1 MNNQTTRRKTMWISK
16 WKRLSNL
23 DIFLKSSFD
32 MRSAAPRTK
41 RMFDILDPR
50 TFPMEISGDF
60 LIIASIETKSSGSD
74 VPNPITIRPIK
85 KSETPY
91 FFPIATALD
100 IRMSAPLTTRN
111 SPAISKKKFVI
122 NMRKNQRF

>member
-1 MNNQTTRRKTMWISK
+1 
-16 WKRLSNL
+16 
-23 DIFLKSSFD
+23 
-32 MRSAAPRTK
+32 
-41 RMFDILDPR
+41 
-50 TFPMEISGDF
+50 MEISGDF
-60 LIIASIETKSSGSD
+60 LIIASTETRSSGRD

-111 SPAISKKKFVI
+111 SPINNVKKFII
-122 NMRKNQRF
+122 NMEESWVF

>member
-1 MNNQTTRRKTMWISK
+1 MNK
-16 WKRLSNL
+16 WKILSNL
-23 DIFLKSSFD
+23 EIFRKFIFEIKSAEPKTKRIFDIFE
-32 MRSAAPRTK
+32 
-41 RMFDILDPR
+41 PR

-74 VPNPITIRPIK
+74 VPKPITTRPIK
-85 KSETPY
+85 KSETPC

-111 SPAISKKKFVI
+111 SPSNSKRKFNI
-122 NMRKNQRF
+122 NMKENLRF

>member
-1 MNNQTTRRKTMWISK
+1 MNK
-16 WKRLSNL
+16 WKKLSNL
-23 DIFLKSSFD
+23 DILLKFIFD
-32 MRSAAPRTK
+32 IKSADPKTK
-41 RMFDILDPR
+41 RIFDIFEPR

-74 VPNPITIRPIK
+74 VPKPITMSPMK

-100 IRMSAPLTTRN
+100 IRMSAPLTTRK
-111 SPAISKKKFVI
+111 SPINNIRKFII
-122 NMRKNQRF
+122 NMRKGLKF